1 MVCNREAPLA
11 GRALGVLEAVLS
23 NQKDYKPDF
32 CISLR
37 LALLQVL
44 QRLNMETMAHELGKG
59 HTAQGM
65 CDMEKSKKI

>member
-44 QRLNMETMAHELGKG
+44 QRLNMETVAHDLGKG

-65 CDMEKSKKI
+65 CGL